1 MSIYYSN
8 PKNILNQ
15 LHKSDEWNSQR
26 IFGGGG
32 GGGEGVKGWG
42 NGAKLYQETSCFDT
56 NLREW

>member
-32 GGGEGVKGWG
+32 GGVGVKGWG
-42 NGAKLYQETSCFDT
+42 NGAKLYQKTSCFDT

>member
-8 PKNILNQ
+8 PKTFLINYTKVMSGILRGY
-15 LHKSDEWNSQR
+15 L
-26 IFGGGG
+26 GGGG
-32 GGGEGVKGWG
+32 GVGVKGWG

>member
-1 MSIYYSN
+1 MLIYYSN
-8 PKNILNQ
+8 PKHILNQ

-26 IFGGGG
+26 IFGGG
-32 GGGEGVKGWG
+32 GVKGWG